1 MDLTRR
7 EYSVSELTAE
17 IGELLGDAYS
27 NIWVSG
33 EVSGLKTAASGHA
46 YFTLKDDKA
55 SLRCACWKGA
65 YRLLRFKPKDGME
78 VLARGRIEV
87 YEPRGEYQL
96 IVDALEPLGAGAL
109 QLAFEQLKKK
119 LADEGLFAEERKR
132 PIPKL
137 PKRIGVVT
145 SPTGAV
151 IRDILHVIERRFPG
165 LHIRLYP
172 ALVQGA
178 GAVEQVTAGIRYFSE
193 NPWADVV
200 ILARG
205 GGSIEDLW
213 TFNEEAVARAIAGSA
228 VPVLSAIG
236 HETDFTIAD
245 FVSDLRAP
253 TPSAAAEIVTSSR
266 ELLLEQISIAK
277 YRMTQA
283 TRFRLNA
290 VARKLDGLST
300 SRAQMTIERRLFRAE
315 QRLDDLDQQARES
328 ILHRLRAERERLS
341 ALTQGVERRDLRL
354 RLAAAQHR
362 NDALWRRMETLIQ
375 NRLRA
380 DRTAA
385 ELAGARLN
393 SLNPLQI
400 LARGFAVVTN
410 PAGEIVRLRS
420 QAAIGSTLR
429 IRLADGEL
437 GATVDSHPNGQ

>member
-1 MDLTRR
+1 
-7 EYSVSELTAE
+7 
-17 IGELLGDAYS
+17 
-27 NIWVSG
+27 
-33 EVSGLKTAASGHA
+33 
-46 YFTLKDDKA
+46 
-55 SLRCACWKGA
+55 
-65 YRLLRFKPKDGME
+65 
-78 VLARGRIEV
+78 
-87 YEPRGEYQL
+87 
-96 IVDALEPLGAGAL
+96 
-109 QLAFEQLKKK
+109 
-119 LADEGLFAEERKR
+119 
-132 PIPKL
+132 
-137 PKRIGVVT
+137 
-145 SPTGAV
+145 
-151 IRDILHVIERRFPG
+151 
-165 LHIRLYP
+165 
-172 ALVQGA
+172 
-178 GAVEQVTAGIRYFSE
+178 VEQVTAGIRYFSE